1 MKKVLLD
8 SNIILDIAIERR
20 DFYEKSKAV
29 LTQIVNLHFAGYVT
43 ASSVTDIYY
52 ILKKSKGHEKSIE
65 FLKGLF
71 MFIDIAGVSKE
82 VIQWALLDKMCD
94 FEDAVQVA
102 CAKQNAVGIIITRNI
117 VDFRNTGLEI
127 MSPED
132 FLTRFT

>member
-29 LTQIVNLHFAGYVT
+29 ITRIVNLHFTGYVT

-52 ILKKSKGHEKSIE
+52 VLKKSKGHQKSIE
-65 FLKGLF
+65 FLQGLF

-82 VIQWALLDKMCD
+82 VMILSPDD
-94 FEDAVQVA
+94 F
-102 CAKQNAVGIIITRNI
+102 ITRY
-117 VDFRNTGLEI
+117 T
-127 MSPED
+127 
-132 FLTRFT
+132 